1 MHLQSQRSEDTSF
14 PSFWTREANELDVIR
29 HSIIP
34 EHSAGGNSTSIL
46 VEMTACGDRTF
57 PRV

>member
-1 MHLQSQRSEDTSF
+1 MQSQCSIDTSF
-14 PSFWTREANELDVIR
+14 SSFWAREANELDVIR

-34 EHSAGGNSTSIL
+34 EHSAGGNSTSIF